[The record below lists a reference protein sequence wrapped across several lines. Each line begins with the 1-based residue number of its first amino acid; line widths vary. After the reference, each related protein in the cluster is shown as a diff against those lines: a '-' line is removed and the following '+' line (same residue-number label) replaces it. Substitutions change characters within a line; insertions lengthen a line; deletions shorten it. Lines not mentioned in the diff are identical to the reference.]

1 MTTITNALPNIPRLY
16 TGICEWLACVVYLLV
31 IYRRATKWRSI
42 TVAAIGLPTIIG
54 IQYFDGAMDI
64 DFWIFGMLLA
74 VAGMYAVIFFGAQTT
89 MRECLYITARAF
101 VLAEL
106 IASLHWQIAT
116 FIGFNEHTHLRRQ
129 ATLAGLE
136 LPTVCLATIIY
147 LVGFGMAWIIEH
159 RNFEREHPMDPSRT
173 VVVGSIIIT
182 IVTFAMSN
190 LSFISTNTPFS
201 GSVGQEIFYIR
212 TLVDLCG
219 YAILGAQ
226 QKQARVT
233 RANVELTSINA
244 KLQSEHQEYLQS
256 KENIES
262 LGRIAHDLKHQLTA
276 LRAQVDPEHA
286 AAGFEQ
292 LEASVKEYSA
302 QEHTGNPVLDVILTS
317 KVKTCAQHGITL
329 TTVADGKLLSSMS
342 SMDIATLFGNAL
354 DNAIEATSKVTEPER
369 RLIKLALH
377 AHGRFTVIRVENY
390 YESALQ
396 RDDQGDLRTT
406 KSDDRAHGYGVKSI
420 QHIAKLYNGNVSIKT
435 NDHWFTLTVLL
446 PR

>member
-16 TGICEWLACVVYLLV
+16 TGICEWLSCVVYLLV
-31 IYRRATKWRSI
+31 MYRRAPKWRSI
-42 TVAAIGLPTIIG
+42 TAAAIGLPVIIG

-116 FIGFNEHTHLRRQ
+116 FIGFNDHTHLRRH
-129 ATLAGLE
+129 APLAGLE

-147 LVGFGMAWIIEH
+147 FVGFGMAWIIER
-159 RNFEREHPMDPSRT
+159 RNFERERPMDPSRT
-173 VVVGSIIIT
+173 VVMGSIIIT

-226 QKQARVT
+226 QEQARVT
-233 RANVELTSINA
+233 RANVELTSIDA

-276 LRAQVDPEHA
+276 LRAEVDPEHA

-302 QEHTGNPVLDVILTS
+302 QEHTGNSVLDVILTS

-329 TTVADGKLLSSMS
+329 TTVADGKLLSDMS

-354 DNAIEATSKVTEPER
+354 DNAIEAASKVADPER

-377 AHGRFTVIRVENY
+377 AHGQFTVIRVENY
-390 YESALQ
+390 YESTLQ

-406 KSDDRAHGYGVKSI
+406 KSDERSHGYGVKSI

-435 NDHWFTLTVLL
+435 HDHWFTLTVLL
-446 PR
+446 PH